1 MGSAPACYPPWHE
14 TRKPARPGSGAVRR
28 HAGLRH
34 QHDILHAGRPGLQLF
49 LSVGNGAPPEGGIVS
64 VRIVEGR
71 REIVTGDDR
80 GGARLANP
88 FVSPRALRFD
98 VTMAG
103 TLLARLDA
111 RTTRGP
117 AYRGT
122 LRWRGRASPV
132 RCVWDEDQ

>member
-1 MGSAPACYPPWHE
+1 MRLASLLVPAAALFAATPASATSTIFCTP
-14 TRKPARPGSGAVRR
+14 T
-28 HAGLRH
+28 
-34 QHDILHAGRPGLQLF
+34 GRPGLQLF

-71 REIVTGDDR
+71 GEIVTGDDR

-103 TLLARLDA
+103 TLLARLNA

>member
-1 MGSAPACYPPWHE
+1 MRLASLLVPAAALFAATPASATSTIFCTP
-14 TRKPARPGSGAVRR
+14 
-28 HAGLRH
+28 
-34 QHDILHAGRPGLQLF
+34 AGRPGLQLF

-80 GGARLANP
+80 SGARLANP